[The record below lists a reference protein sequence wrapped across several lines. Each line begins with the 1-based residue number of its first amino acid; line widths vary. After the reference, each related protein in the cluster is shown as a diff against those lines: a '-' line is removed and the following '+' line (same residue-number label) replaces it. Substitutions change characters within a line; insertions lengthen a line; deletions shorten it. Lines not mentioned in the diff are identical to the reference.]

1 MTIGI
6 LRLVI
11 FIPDSNSLKFK
22 RMILHSLKSRLRNN
36 FNIAVTQIGDQ
47 DKWQKST
54 LAIVGIEKNKN
65 TMNSILSDIVNFI
78 ERLDSIQMINY
89 EMEMI

>member
-78 ERLDSIQMINY
+78 ERLDSIQMISY